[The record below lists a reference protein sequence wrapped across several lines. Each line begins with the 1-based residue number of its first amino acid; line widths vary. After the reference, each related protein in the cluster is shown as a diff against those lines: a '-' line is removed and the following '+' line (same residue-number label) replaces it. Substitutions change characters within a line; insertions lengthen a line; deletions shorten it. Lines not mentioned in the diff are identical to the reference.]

1 MLLYS
6 VRKGV
11 NSAFWNA
18 EELCLA
24 SSECVV
30 GPVLASCN
38 QATGVLVFAAAAG
51 FTAAAPV
58 LVNFFDALG

>member
-30 GPVLASCN
+30 GPVLAIATKQTEYSFLQLQ
-38 QATGVLVFAAAAG
+38 QASQLPLQSLLIF
-51 FTAAAPV
+51 
-58 LVNFFDALG
+58 LMH